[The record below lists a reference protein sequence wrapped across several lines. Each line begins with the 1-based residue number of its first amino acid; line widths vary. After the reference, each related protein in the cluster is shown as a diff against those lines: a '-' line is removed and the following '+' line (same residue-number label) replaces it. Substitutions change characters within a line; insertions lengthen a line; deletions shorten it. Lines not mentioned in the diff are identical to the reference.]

1 MVPLCHSCIRV
12 MRGGAKGGI
21 PLSLC
26 NDNFW
31 THTCELLYKY
41 DVTWLEMAVA
51 SPCWTL
57 MLVYYVEG
65 DRGHLIN
72 EKVGGQ
78 QWRTK
83 VKGGACSFKMPWED
97 IVKDLQRNI
106 NDNALTEIPRSAEC
120 IKYMLRVH
128 LKVGKVDFSRKLKQL
143 HVRPFIVLQLLHY
156 LIDQNHEVFRGK
168 GTAIE
173 LKAQMRAAVE
183 REYPETE
190 AGKSESQR
198 QGHIPESLLE
208 MSDVRG

>member
-1 MVPLCHSCIRV
+1 
-12 MRGGAKGGI
+12 
-21 PLSLC
+21 
-26 NDNFW
+26 
-31 THTCELLYKY
+31 
-41 DVTWLEMAVA
+41 
-51 SPCWTL
+51 
-57 MLVYYVEG
+57 
-65 DRGHLIN
+65 
-72 EKVGGQ
+72 
-78 QWRTK
+78 
-83 VKGGACSFKMPWED
+83 MPWED

-106 NDNALTEIPRSAEC
+106 NENALAEIPRSAEC

-143 HVRPFIVLQLLHY
+143 HVRPFIVLQLLYY

-190 AGKSESQR
+190 AGKPESQR

-208 MSDVRG
+208 MSDVGG

>member
-1 MVPLCHSCIRV
+1 
-12 MRGGAKGGI
+12 
-21 PLSLC
+21 
-26 NDNFW
+26 
-31 THTCELLYKY
+31 
-41 DVTWLEMAVA
+41 
-51 SPCWTL
+51 

-83 VKGGACSFKMPWED
+83 VKGGACSFQMPWED
-97 IVKDLQRNI
+97 IVKDLQSNI
-106 NDNALTEIPRSAEC
+106 NDGALTEIPRSAEC

-128 LKVGKVDFSRKLKQL
+128 LKVGKIDFSRKLKQL
-143 HVRPFIVLQLLHY
+143 HVRPFIVLQLLYY

-173 LKAQMRAAVE
+173 LKAKMRAAVE

-190 AGKSESQR
+190 AGVPESQR
-198 QGHIPESLLE
+198 QGHIPESLLQ
-208 MSDVRG
+208 MSDDVI